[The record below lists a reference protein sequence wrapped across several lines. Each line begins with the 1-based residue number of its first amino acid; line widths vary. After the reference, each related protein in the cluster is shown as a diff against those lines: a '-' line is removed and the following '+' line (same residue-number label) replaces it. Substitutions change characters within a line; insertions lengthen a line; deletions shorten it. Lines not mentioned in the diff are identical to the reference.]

1 MKEHKHYYI
10 LDSNSFGRCRYKGC
24 DATYQFPVDTP
35 KWRASEVRDIENLPP
50 IQGVDTYSL
59 GGNYEERT

>member
-10 LDSNSFGRCRYKGC
+10 LDSNSFGKCKHKGC
-24 DATYQFPVDTP
+24 KATKQYPVDNRGL
-35 KWRASEVRDIENLPP
+35 KASQVRDIKNFPP

-59 GGNYEERT
+59 GEKIEH

>member
-1 MKEHKHYYI
+1 MKEHKHHYI
-10 LDSNSFGRCRYKGC
+10 LDSNSFGVCECG
-24 DATYQFPVDTP
+24 ATYQFPVDTP

-59 GGNYEERT
+59 GGKYED